1 MISQR
6 IPSKR
11 KKSDKKD
18 YNDKVTAMLSLEGKK
33 RKLTHNAADFGSNE
47 TPLPN
52 VPTDNGSPTTKL
64 FDTIK
69 EESYWDSSESKY
81 LFRPEENKKVLNTL
95 SWRMLLL
102 KVAITTHDGYQKS
115 SRKSS
120 MQTTTMMT
128 RAN

>member
-1 MISQR
+1 
-6 IPSKR
+6 
-11 KKSDKKD
+11 
-18 YNDKVTAMLSLEGKK
+18 MLSLEGKK
-33 RKLTHNAADFGSNE
+33 RKLTHNAAPDFGNNE
-47 TPLPN
+47 TPPSH

-64 FDTIK
+64 SDTIK
-69 EESYWDSSESKY
+69 EESYWDSPESKY
-81 LFRPEENKKVLNTL
+81 LFQPEENKKVLNAL